1 MFEAADRLALLAA
14 VLNTR
19 FVVVVIN
26 LPGKLLRVALLHA
39 FAGKQHST
47 TLQLVSCLCEAAGV
61 AACYG
66 SACSW
71 AYQISEEEQH
81 DGLPVSVCHWLLVW
95 KYWINQ
101 EDALFNVLDFL
112 FCQVT
117 FPAVTSALTYP
128 AIIYGNYDDPSW
140 TALP

>member
-1 MFEAADRLALLAA
+1 MCVVVFEAADRLALLAA

-19 FVVVVIN
+19 FVVVGVN
-26 LPGKLLRVALLHA
+26 LPSKLLRVALLHA

-81 DGLPVSVCHWLLVW
+81 DGLPVSVCHCLSGRIGLTR
-95 KYWINQ
+95 K
-101 EDALFNVLDFL
+101 VL
-112 FCQVT
+112 CSMCWT
-117 FPAVTSALTYP
+117 FYFVK
-128 AIIYGNYDDPSW
+128 
-140 TALP
+140 